1 MAELDNRPP
10 TILRRKQVLA
20 RTGYSVSWLY
30 ALMARSLFPKPIK
43 IGQRA
48 VGWLESDIDGYIN
61 QLVNQSKAS

>member
-20 RTGYSVSWLY
+20 RTGYSTSWLY
-30 ALMARSLFPKPIK
+30 ALMAQGLFPKPIK
-43 IGQRA
+43 IGLRA

-61 QLVNQSKAS
+61 QLVNQSKAA